1 MTKNAAPLMN
11 SVSWNGRSPAERF
24 GRATHYDES
33 ASVQA
38 AMAVVIA
45 QQLAMRTS
53 ENGLRVLD
61 LGAGTGLVTRTVAEY
76 TRVEYARAVDASPTM
91 LAQCSEAFL
100 RANIPHTTVVADLD
114 SDDLD
119 AALGEDVFDLVVASF
134 VVPWLEAP
142 ERVLAQAFNR
152 VHPAGTM
159 MVTTL
164 GPETFSPWRAI
175 AREHGASGELPF
187 KTRSLDAWKAFFA
200 SIGARCEARSM
211 RVPSPGST
219 ALACLQS
226 LRAIGATAV
235 RRGTPTMPPRALAA
249 ALRDVDARGIDPG
262 DAFAYDVQILRVTS
276 ARVER

>member
-1 MTKNAAPLMN
+1 MK
-11 SVSWNGRSPAERF
+11 SGSWNGRSPAERF
-24 GRATHYDES
+24 GRAAHYDER

-38 AMAVVIA
+38 AMAVMVA
-45 QQLAMRTS
+45 QQLAMRTND
-53 ENGLRVLD
+53 NGLRILD
-61 LGAGTGLVTRTVAEY
+61 LGAGTGLVTRTVAEFK
-76 TRVEYARAVDASPTM
+76 RVNYARAVDASAPM

-100 RANIPHTTVVADLD
+100 RANIPHTTVIADLD

-119 AALGEDVFDLVVASF
+119 AALGEDLFDVVAMAF
-134 VVPWLEAP
+134 VVPWLKAP
-142 ERVLAQAFNR
+142 EHVLARAFKR

-164 GPETFSPWRAI
+164 GPETFAPWRAI

-187 KTRSLDAWKAFFA
+187 ETRSLDGWETFFA
-200 SIGARCEARSM
+200 SIGACCEARSM

-235 RRGTPTMPPRALAA
+235 RRGTPTMPPHALAA
-249 ALRDVDARGIDPG
+249 ALRDLDARGSDPG
-262 DAFAYDVQILRVTS
+262 DAFAYDVQLLSVTA
-276 ARVER
+276 ARLHE